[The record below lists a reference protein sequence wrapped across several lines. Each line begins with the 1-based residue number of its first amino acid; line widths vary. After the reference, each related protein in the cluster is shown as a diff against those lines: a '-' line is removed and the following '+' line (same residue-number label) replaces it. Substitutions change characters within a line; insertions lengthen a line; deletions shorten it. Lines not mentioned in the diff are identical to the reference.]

1 MLKNEHGE
9 NEPSIEELSRIYS
22 EQLNSVLSE
31 DDPSKFKPVLDQPKE
46 DENFPI
52 PLSGLINHWTVEY
65 YRQIIQQHEH
75 LDVFA
80 QVFLVA
86 NIIAAVRQEE
96 IKEMDPLVTD
106 TSEEKIARW
115 SEATREEISGLVEDT
130 QMEAG
135 LEEKTGEK
143 LEPMQSVPRQPT
155 KGEMAMFFL
164 SEIEDYKRAKK
175 EEASAL
181 FHIRR
186 SEKFISEDQRKN
198 ILREIESLE

>member
-1 MLKNEHGE
+1 MVYET
-9 NEPSIEELSRIYS
+9 S
-22 EQLNSVLSE
+22 
-31 DDPSKFKPVLDQPKE
+31 QPFNGIK
-46 DENFPI
+46 
-52 PLSGLINHWTVEY
+52 G
-65 YRQIIQQHEH
+65 RM
-75 LDVFA
+75 FA
-80 QVFLVA
+80 
-86 NIIAAVRQEE
+86 E
-96 IKEMDPLVTD
+96 IKV
-106 TSEEKIARW
+106 
-115 SEATREEISGLVEDT
+115 
-130 QMEAG
+130 Q
-135 LEEKTGEK
+135 EKTGEK